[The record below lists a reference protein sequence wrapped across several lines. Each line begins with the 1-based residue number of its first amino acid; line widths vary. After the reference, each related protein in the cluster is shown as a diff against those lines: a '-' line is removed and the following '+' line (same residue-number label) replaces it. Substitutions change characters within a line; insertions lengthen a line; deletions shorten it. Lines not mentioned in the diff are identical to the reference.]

1 MVAVLRLT
9 VSFKKKK
16 TIGILLI
23 TATVGSV
30 TVTVDTK
37 IKITHMFT
45 ASLNSVLQ
53 FQCITSPI

>member
-9 VSFKKKK
+9 VSFLKK

-45 ASLNSVLQ
+45 ANLNSVLQ